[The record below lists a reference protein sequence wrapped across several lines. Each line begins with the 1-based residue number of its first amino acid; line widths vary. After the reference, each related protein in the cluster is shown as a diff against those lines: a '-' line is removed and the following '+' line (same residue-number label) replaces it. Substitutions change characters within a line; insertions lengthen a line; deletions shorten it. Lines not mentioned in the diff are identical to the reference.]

1 MTYTVAYALTTAML
15 VHTALWHGPRLWRGF
30 RQQQVEAPDI
40 HAKLMREY
48 EPVPSWWYSAIF
60 LVLFALSIVCV
71 QVFDTDLPVW
81 GLIIAILLPVIYF
94 LPAAFIYAS
103 TAQIMTLNL
112 IAQLVPGFAIAGRP
126 VAVMVSTSTDEKAW
140 LMMKIS
146 KTLSLQVLTQAL
158 IFVQDMKL
166 GHYMKLPPRS
176 VFFAQLIGTVI
187 TCLIQVA
194 TKTLLFDNV
203 PGICGDDR
211 SDGLTCDF
219 TKTFFTSTVVW
230 FVSLSWT

>member
-1 MTYTVAYALTTAML
+1 
-15 VHTALWHGPRLWRGF
+15 
-30 RQQQVEAPDI
+30 
-40 HAKLMREY
+40 MREY
-48 EPVPSWWYSAIF
+48 EPVPSWWYSVVF

-81 GLIIAILLPVIYF
+81 ALIIAILVPVIYF

-103 TAQIMTLNL
+103 TSQIMTLNL

-126 VAVMVSTSTDEKAW
+126 VAVMVSTSMDVKAW
-140 LMMKIS
+140 LMVKIS
-146 KTLSLQVLTQAL
+146 KTLSLQVLSQAMT
-158 IFVQDMKL
+158 FVQDMKL

-187 TCLIQVA
+187 TCLIQVG

-211 SDGLTCDF
+211 TDGLTCDV

-230 FVSLSWT
+230 FVCPP

>member
-60 LVLFALSIVCV
+60 LVLFALSIVAV

-126 VAVMVSTSTDEKAW
+126 VAVMVSTSTDQKAW